1 MIKCGE
7 INFLRGL
14 HFFFLQLQFVPMEHH
29 HLQNQ
34 VIFFNLF
41 LPVSKKKQKKEK
53 CENGV
58 YRGWIFF

>member
-1 MIKCGE
+1 
-7 INFLRGL
+7 
-14 HFFFLQLQFVPMEHH
+14 MEHH

-53 CENGV
+53 CENVV